1 MAGFILP
8 LEDTCLKS
16 CAQSHQLYFFPHPPY
31 FSSLFS
37 KYSVKRKPGHR
48 PGTISYQKNKN
59 KNV

>member
-37 KYSVKRKPGHR
+37 KYSDRVIGLELPVNRK
-48 PGTISYQKNKN
+48 IKIKMN
-59 KNV
+59 